1 LSLTLGPLVDEYIN
15 IRKGLFLENE
25 WMVLA
30 YMLTYDLYPGI
41 SKYSYTYHP
50 FILEE

>member
-1 LSLTLGPLVDEYIN
+1 MSLTLGPLVDEYIN
-15 IRKGLFLENE
+15 IRQGLFLDNE

-41 SKYSYTYHP
+41 SKYSYTYNP